1 VATVVAKLLNQVRPD
16 VAYFGEKDFQQL
28 QIIRRM
34 ATDLDLGV
42 EIAGVPTVREPDGLA
57 LSSRNF
63 LLTPDQREIA
73 PALHRALAAAA
84 ADLAGGSSAA
94 DPVIETARAAI
105 LNAGFR
111 AIDYLDL
118 RAEADL
124 RELERADRPARLFAA
139 AWLGQVRLI
148 DNVAVSGVSV

>member
-34 ATDLDLGV
+34 ATDLDLDV
-42 EIAGVPTVREPDGLA
+42 TIAGVATVREPDGLA

-63 LLTPDQREIA
+63 LLTPEQREIA
-73 PALHRALAAAA
+73 PALHRALSAAAA
-84 ADLAGGSSAA
+84 ELAGGASAGPA
-94 DPVIETARAAI
+94 MEAARAAI
-105 LNAGFR
+105 LEAGFR

-124 RELERADRPARLFAA
+124 AALEGPDRPARLFAA
-139 AWLGQVRLI
+139 AWLGDVRLI
-148 DNVAVSGVSV
+148 DNEPVESGG